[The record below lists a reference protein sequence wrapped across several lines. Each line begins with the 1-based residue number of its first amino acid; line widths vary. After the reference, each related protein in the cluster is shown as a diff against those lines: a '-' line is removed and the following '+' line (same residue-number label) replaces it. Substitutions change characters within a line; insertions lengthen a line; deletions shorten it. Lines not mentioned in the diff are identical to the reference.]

1 MRFVILAILFI
12 VNITLEYKMYRIA
25 KRYVPKANEEEVKT
39 ISEKEKWNVKKYGRA
54 TTLGV
59 GSFILVVIG
68 GMNIVY
74 ITQMN
79 KYYSLICIC
88 IFIVFLKMNYDKNML
103 FHQDKVAGKRIF
115 LKDAFYAT
123 LGLDITVQ

>member
-1 MRFVILAILFI
+1 MFK
-12 VNITLEYKMYRIA
+12 NM
-25 KRYVPKANEEEVKT
+25 EEQ
-39 ISEKEKWNVKKYGRA
+39 

-88 IFIVFLKMNYDKNML
+88 IFIVFLKMNYDK
-103 FHQDKVAGKRIF
+103 KYVVPSR
-115 LKDAFYAT
+115 
-123 LGLDITVQ
+123 